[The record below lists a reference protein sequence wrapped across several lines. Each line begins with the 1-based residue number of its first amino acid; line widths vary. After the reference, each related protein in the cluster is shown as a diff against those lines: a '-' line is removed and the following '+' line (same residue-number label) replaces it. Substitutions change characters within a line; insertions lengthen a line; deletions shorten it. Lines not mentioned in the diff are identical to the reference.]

1 MGKFN
6 RPTIMTGKILRLVNF
21 LLDTAIYFVLLIVSL
36 QIFKNII
43 DIENVKWISGVFYFL
58 YYFIFEYFKGQT
70 IGKMLTKSKVVSSS
84 DNNNFFFL
92 RVFIRTLT
100 RLIPFDILS
109 YIFTSRGLHDIFSK
123 TTVINLNAEIKYSSN
138 YEATE

>member
-1 MGKFN
+1 M
-6 RPTIMTGKILRLVNF
+6 
-21 LLDTAIYFVLLIVSL
+21 

-43 DIENVKWISGVFYFL
+43 DIENVKWISAVFYFL

-70 IGKMLTKSKVVSSS
+70 IGKMITKSKVISST
-84 DNNNFFFL
+84 DNNEYFFL
-92 RVFIRTLT
+92 RIFIRTLT

-123 TTVINLNAEIKYSSN
+123 TEVVNLNTKIK
-138 YEATE
+138 